1 LVLLWDDAK
10 SLLQETHRMMSGKRI
25 ALAVSA
31 GLLGA
36 AGLSGMAVL
45 ADIAAF
51 SSRFEEGPADAAVVL
66 GAAVFGAVPSP
77 VFEERIRHGVALYK
91 AGKVRMLVM
100 TGGLGPGDQATE
112 AEAARLWSLAR
123 GVPPEAIAVET
134 RSRTT
139 QENLAFAQPILA
151 QHGLRTVLLVSDPLH
166 MRRSVAIAR
175 RLGIEAAPSPTPTTR
190 YLGWRSWT
198 WFLGGEAY
206 YLVRCRASGHC

>member
-1 LVLLWDDAK
+1 MRVG
-10 SLLQETHRMMSGKRI
+10 QRI
-25 ALAVSA
+25 ATALPL

-36 AGLSGMAVL
+36 VVLLGLAVL

-51 SSRFEEGPADAAVVL
+51 SSRFEDGPADAAVVL
-66 GAAVFGAVPSP
+66 GAAVFDEVPSP
-77 VFEERIRHGVALYK
+77 VFEERIRHAVSLYK
-91 AGKVRMLVM
+91 AGRVRMLVM
-100 TGGLGPGDQATE
+100 TGGLGAGDQATE
-112 AEAARLWSLAR
+112 AEAARVWSLAQ

-151 QHGLRTVLLVSDPLH
+151 RHGLGTVLLVSDPLH

-190 YLGWRSWT
+190 YTGWRNWT

>member
-1 LVLLWDDAK
+1 
-10 SLLQETHRMMSGKRI
+10 MMSGKRI
-25 ALAVSA
+25 ALAASA

-36 AGLSGMAVL
+36 VALAGLAVL
-45 ADIAAF
+45 AEIAAF

-66 GAAVFGAVPSP
+66 GAAVFDAAPSP

-100 TGGLGPGDQATE
+100 TGGLGPGDRATE
-112 AEAARLWSLAR
+112 AEAARQWSLAQ

-139 QENLAFAQPILA
+139 LENLAFARPILA
-151 QHGLRTVLLVSDPLH
+151 RHGLRTVLLVSDPLH

-190 YLGWRSWT
+190 YTGWRSWT

-206 YLVRCRASGHC
+206 YLVRCRASGDC

>member
-1 LVLLWDDAK
+1 MRRLLWSLALVVLLP
-10 SLLQETHRMMSGKRI
+10 LL
-25 ALAVSA
+25 AAV
-31 GLLGA
+31 GF
-36 AGLSGMAVL
+36 MVEIVL
-45 ADIAAF
+45 F
-51 SSRFEEGPADAAVVL
+51 STRSDLGPADAAVVL
-66 GAAVFGAVPSP
+66 GAAVYGTAPSP

-112 AEAARLWSLAR
+112 AEAARLWSLAQ

-151 QHGLRTVLLVSDPLH
+151 QHGLSTVLLVSDPLH

-190 YLGWRSWT
+190 YTGWRSWT

>member
-1 LVLLWDDAK
+1 
-10 SLLQETHRMMSGKRI
+10 MMSAKRI
-25 ALAVSA
+25 AVAVWV
-31 GLLGA
+31 GLVGA
-36 AGLSGMAVL
+36 VALSGLAVL
-45 ADIAAF
+45 AEIAAF

-100 TGGLGPGDQATE
+100 TGGLGAGDQATE
-112 AEAARLWSLAR
+112 AEAARRWSLAQ
-123 GVPPEAIAVET
+123 GVPPDAIAVET

-151 QHGLRTVLLVSDPLH
+151 QHGLKTVLLVSDPLH

-175 RLGIEAAPSPTPTTR
+175 RLGIDAAPSPTPTTR
-190 YLGWRSWT
+190 SRGWRSWT

>member
-1 LVLLWDDAK
+1 
-10 SLLQETHRMMSGKRI
+10 MMSAKRI
-25 ALAVSA
+25 AVAVPA
-31 GLLGA
+31 GLVGA
-36 AGLSGMAVL
+36 VVLSGLAVL
-45 ADIAAF
+45 AEIAAF

-66 GAAVFGAVPSP
+66 GAAVFGAAPSP

-100 TGGLGPGDQATE
+100 TGGLGPGDRATE
-112 AEAARLWSLAR
+112 AEAARLWSLAQ

-139 QENLAFAQPILA
+139 QENLAFARPILA
-151 QHGLRTVLLVSDPLH
+151 RHGLRTVLLVSDLLH

-175 RLGIEAAPSPTPTTR
+175 RLGIDAAPSPTPTTR
-190 YLGWRSWT
+190 YTGWRNWT
-198 WFLGGEAY
+198 WFLFGEAY

>member
-1 LVLLWDDAK
+1 
-10 SLLQETHRMMSGKRI
+10 MMSAKRI
-25 ALAVSA
+25 AIAVSA

-36 AGLSGMAVL
+36 LALSGLAVL
-45 ADIAAF
+45 ADIAPYAA
-51 SSRFEEGPADAAVVL
+51 RFEDGPADAAVVL
-66 GAAVFGAVPSP
+66 GAAVVGQTPSP

-112 AEAARLWSLAR
+112 AEAARRWSLAQ
-123 GVPPEAIAVET
+123 GVPAAAIAVET

-151 QHGLRTVLLVSDPLH
+151 QHGLKTVLLVSDPLH

-175 RLGIEAAPSPTPTTR
+175 RLGIDAAPSPTPTTR
-190 YLGWRSWT
+190 YTGWRSWT

>member
-1 LVLLWDDAK
+1 
-10 SLLQETHRMMSGKRI
+10 MMSAQRI
-25 ALAVSA
+25 AIAAPA
-31 GLLGA
+31 GLLA
-36 AGLSGMAVL
+36 ALALAGLAVL
-45 ADIAAF
+45 AEIAAY
-51 SSRFEEGPADAAVVL
+51 SVQFEDGPSDAAIVL
-66 GAAVFGAVPSP
+66 GAAVFGEAPSP

-91 AGKVRMLVM
+91 AGRVRMLVM
-100 TGGLGPGDQATE
+100 TGGLGGGERVTE
-112 AEAARLWSLAR
+112 AEAARRWSMAR
-123 GVPPEAIAVET
+123 GVPREAIAVET

-139 QENLAFAQPILA
+139 QENLDFARPILA

-190 YLGWRSWT
+190 YTGWRSRA

>member
-1 LVLLWDDAK
+1 
-10 SLLQETHRMMSGKRI
+10 MMSGKRI
-25 ALAVSA
+25 AV
-31 GLLGA
+31 
-36 AGLSGMAVL
+36 AVL
-45 ADIAAF
+45 AGLMGAVVLSGLAVLAEIAAF

-112 AEAARLWSLAR
+112 AEAARLWSLAQ

-151 QHGLRTVLLVSDPLH
+151 QHGLGTVLLVSDPLH

-190 YLGWRSWT
+190 YRGWRSWT

>member
-1 LVLLWDDAK
+1 
-10 SLLQETHRMMSGKRI
+10 MMSAKRI
-25 ALAVSA
+25 AIAVSA

-36 AGLSGMAVL
+36 LALSGLAVL
-45 ADIAAF
+45 ADIAAY
-51 SSRFEEGPADAAVVL
+51 SSRFEDGPADAAVVL
-66 GAAVFGAVPSP
+66 GAAVVGQTPSP

-91 AGKVRMLVM
+91 AGRVRMLVM

-112 AEAARLWSLAR
+112 AEAARRWSLAQ
-123 GVPPEAIAVET
+123 GVPAAAVAVET

-151 QHGLRTVLLVSDPLH
+151 QHGLKTVLLVSDPLH

-175 RLGIEAAPSPTPTTR
+175 RLGIDAAPSSTPTSR
-190 YLGWRSWT
+190 YTGWRSWT